1 MTYIKKYLSQKY
13 KEPRKKYTY
22 QEIKKDSTNFIK
34 DYPVILSTTYSSRN
48 NFKED
53 FKFDYII
60 MDESSQIDVVTGLL
74 ALSSAKYAVV
84 IGDEK
89 QLPNVVPDIIKE
101 KTEKIFK
108 EYNIDNGYSYSL
120 NSFLSSIKNIIE
132 EVPKVMLKEHYR
144 CHPKIINFCNKKF
157 YNNELVIMTED
168 KDEQDVIKVI
178 KTNKGNHKRDNT
190 SQRQLDII
198 KEILPKLKTND
209 IGIIAPY
216 NNQVDLIKQNIQDI
230 EVSTVHK
237 FQGREKDVIIIST
250 VDDEISDFVA
260 DSNILNVAIS
270 RAKKELIFIVTG
282 NNIKNQN
289 IKDFIDYTKYI
300 NMEV

>member
-1 MTYIKKYLSQKY
+1 
-13 KEPRKKYTY
+13 
-22 QEIKKDSTNFIK
+22 
-34 DYPVILSTTYSSRN
+34 
-48 NFKED
+48 
-53 FKFDYII
+53 
-60 MDESSQIDVVTGLL
+60 
-74 ALSSAKYAVV
+74 
-84 IGDEK
+84 
-89 QLPNVVPDIIKE
+89 
-101 KTEKIFK
+101 
-108 EYNIDNGYSYSL
+108 
-120 NSFLSSIKNIIE
+120 
-132 EVPKVMLKEHYR
+132 MLKEHYR

-198 KEILPKLKTND
+198 KEILPKIKTND

-216 NNQVDLIKQNIQDI
+216 NKQVDLIKQNIQDI

-260 DSNILNVAIS
+260 DSNILNVLYLEQ
-270 RAKKELIFIVTG
+270 R
-282 NNIKNQN
+282 KN
-289 IKDFIDYTKYI
+289 
-300 NMEV
+300 

>member
-1 MTYIKKYLSQKY
+1 
-13 KEPRKKYTY
+13 
-22 QEIKKDSTNFIK
+22 
-34 DYPVILSTTYSSRN
+34 
-48 NFKED
+48 
-53 FKFDYII
+53 
-60 MDESSQIDVVTGLL
+60 
-74 ALSSAKYAVV
+74 
-84 IGDEK
+84 
-89 QLPNVVPDIIKE
+89 
-101 KTEKIFK
+101 
-108 EYNIDNGYSYSL
+108 
-120 NSFLSSIKNIIE
+120 
-132 EVPKVMLKEHYR
+132 MLKEHYR

-168 KDEQDVIKVI
+168 KDEQDIIKVI

-237 FQGREKDVIIIST
+237 FQGREKDAIIIST

-270 RAKKELIFIVTG
+270 RAKK
-282 NNIKNQN
+282 N
-289 IKDFIDYTKYI
+289 
-300 NMEV
+300 